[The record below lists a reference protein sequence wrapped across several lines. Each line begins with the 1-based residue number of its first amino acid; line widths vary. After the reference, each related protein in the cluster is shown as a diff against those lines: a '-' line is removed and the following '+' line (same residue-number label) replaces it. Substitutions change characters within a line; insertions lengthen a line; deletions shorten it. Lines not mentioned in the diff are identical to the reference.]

1 MADLIDHL
9 KKLASSGNDSQEVL
23 KIAEELL
30 SGGIMLETELADPDG
45 TIESVKKE
53 TERMHREVQSGMRR
67 FPGSAAG
74 GFHRS
79 DLDPR
84 AMATLATLAYAR
96 KGGIYELQELIDLLK
111 KGDIPHEWFIREA
124 VRLRTLFI
132 ILPMLILE
140 METSGLHP
148 ADFAEKVT
156 AVAKR
161 IGSVHIPKIIVQN
174 N

>member
-9 KKLASSGNDSQEVL
+9 KKLAASGNDSQEVL

-45 TIESVKKE
+45 TIESVKTE

-96 KGGIYELQELIDLLK
+96 KGCIYELQ
-111 KGDIPHEWFIREA
+111 
-124 VRLRTLFI
+124 
-132 ILPMLILE
+132 
-140 METSGLHP
+140 
-148 ADFAEKVT
+148 
-156 AVAKR
+156 
-161 IGSVHIPKIIVQN
+161 
-174 N
+174 

>member
-1 MADLIDHL
+1 
-9 KKLASSGNDSQEVL
+9 
-23 KIAEELL
+23 
-30 SGGIMLETELADPDG
+30 
-45 TIESVKKE
+45 
-53 TERMHREVQSGMRR
+53 
-67 FPGSAAG
+67 
-74 GFHRS
+74 
-79 DLDPR
+79 
-84 AMATLATLAYAR
+84 MATLATLAYAK

-111 KGDIPHEWFIREA
+111 KGDIPREWFIREA

-156 AVAKR
+156 ETAKR
-161 IGSVHIPKIIVQN
+161 LGSVHIPKIIDQN